1 MGKLTLT
8 ESEKTRIK
16 QLHGLN
22 SVDLINEQNMDNALA
37 QRKCRAKY
45 AKTSE
50 KLTKRGYTKAE
61 DGENYEEG
69 YKTKT
74 ITNGLCEDELW
85 VKAKKEGNMISRLK
99 DKISDKKIAKGEA
112 SQINNLNSDVISN
125 IVGAAIGTSGGVN
138 MIDSSNWIVGIDNSS
153 ADVTDLGQET
163 KTVDY
168 FKTSLNAMYGMI
180 QLAATVEV
188 LNNWMNSNTKDCYE
202 REVDVTESLSTL
214 NEKYITGSPRKS
226 LDSLN
231 KITRGLN
238 IRNKEINQLKDVV
251 KTFKE
256 HATKFWNETES
267 GLGGNDDVITKQFA
281 DVPPKPGIRDVK
293 DMFRRYMSKLADYA
307 IKIGDAV
314 EVKLSD
320 NPCSTAMS
328 KTSVKKKKDY

>member
-1 MGKLTLT
+1 MGKLTLN
-8 ESEKTRIK
+8 ESEKNRIK

-22 SVDLINEQNMDNALA
+22 GLDLINEQDMDNALA

-74 ITNGLCEDELW
+74 ITNGVCEDELW
-85 VKAKKEGNMISRLK
+85 VKAKKEGNMISRMK
-99 DKISDKKIAKGEA
+99 DGMSDKKIAKGEA
-112 SQINNLNSDVISN
+112 ADVNNLNSDIINN

-138 MIDSSNWIVGIDNSS
+138 MIDSSNWIVTLDN
-153 ADVTDLGQET
+153 

-168 FKTSLNAMYGMI
+168 FKTALNAMHGMV

-188 LNNWMNSNTKDCYE
+188 LNNWMMSNTKDCYE
-202 REVDVTESLSTL
+202 RITNVKEALSTL
-214 NEKYITGSPRKS
+214 NSKYITGSPRKS

-293 DMFRRYMSKLADYA
+293 DMFRRHMSNLAKHAMDVG
-307 IKIGDAV
+307 GDV
-314 EVKLSD
+314 EEQLNND
-320 NPCSTAMS
+320 PCSTAMS
-328 KTSVKKKKDY
+328 KTSVKKRKEY